1 MQDLA
6 VFQIKAGRN
15 YSVFDFDEDLRKVM
29 RQAGVDKR
37 KTVFVFDE
45 SNVLGPAFLER
56 MNALLAAGEV
66 PGLFDG
72 DDYTKLI

>member
-1 MQDLA
+1 
-6 VFQIKAGRN
+6 
-15 YSVFDFDEDLRKVM
+15 M
-29 RQAGVDKR
+29 RQAGVEKR

-72 DDYTKLI
+72 DDYSKLISSCKEEARKNTNNSLALSDDDFYK